1 METRLWNLILRA
13 ASILACVSLLL
24 TVALVGASQLGY
36 TDNHTAG
43 LVTLVF
49 AAALAIATIVLVNL
63 AHSRQTAEM
72 IFAIDAAHRMA
83 QGERFTERAD
93 TEMLGSL
100 KAVSDYMD
108 EKAAHLK
115 RIAAGDLSENVA
127 VRSDA
132 DHFGDTF
139 QHLLERLR
147 YIIGTQDTRDRLQ
160 KSVVKLLDEVSS
172 ISDGDLTVQAEVGPE
187 ITGEIAEAFNQ
198 MTRNLRSLI
207 RQVKDVTMQVASSA
221 TAINDTTE
229 QLASGSG
236 AQASQIARTTQAING
251 MAQQLQDVFRDAT
264 VSAEVAASSLN
275 NARTGTNAARN
286 NINAMRSIRMQVQET
301 AKRIKKLGERAQ
313 EIGQITGLI
322 DDLSD
327 RTAMLALNASLRA
340 SSGTN
345 SGEGFA
351 VVAEEVERLAE
362 RSNRLTQQ
370 IAGLTQTINLETS
383 EVVASMEETIRE
395 VINGSTMADEAGR
408 SLVEIEKVSSQ
419 LAELL
424 RTISDSA
431 KFQAKSSE
439 EISNSMTSISE
450 VTALVQNGSKRAAD
464 SARTLVELSRELR
477 TSVAPFKLPIDLN
490 QSLNGT
496 EMNRFIN

>member
-1 METRLWNLILRA
+1 METRLWNLILRS
-13 ASILACVSLLL
+13 ASILAGVSLLL
-24 TVALVGASQLGY
+24 SVALVAASNLGY
-36 TDNHTAG
+36 TENHAAG
-43 LVTLVF
+43 MVTLVF
-49 AAALAIATIVLVNL
+49 AAVLAIAVILLVNL
-63 AHSRQTAEM
+63 GHSRQAVEITA
-72 IFAIDAAHRMA
+72 ATDAAHRMA
-83 QGERFTERAD
+83 QGERFEDRAD
-93 TEMLGSL
+93 TELLGSL
-100 KAVSDYMD
+100 KAISDYMD
-108 EKAAHLK
+108 EKAAHMK
-115 RIAAGDLSENVA
+115 RIAGGDLSENVA
-127 VRSDA
+127 VRSDS

-147 YIIGTQDTRDRLQ
+147 FIIGTEDTRDRLQ
-160 KSVVKLLDEVSS
+160 RSVVKLLDEVSS

-207 RQVKDVTMQVASSA
+207 RQVKDVTMQVATSA
-221 TAINDTTE
+221 TAINDTTD

-251 MAQQLQDVFRDAT
+251 MAQQLQEMSRSAA
-264 VSAEVAASSLN
+264 VSAEVAAGSLN
-275 NARTGTNAARN
+275 SARTGTRAAED
-286 NINAMRSIRMQVQET
+286 NINAMRSIRLQVQET

-313 EIGQITGLI
+313 EIGQITGMI

-340 SSGTN
+340 SSDGN
-345 SGEGFA
+345 SGEGVA

-370 IAGLTQTINLETS
+370 IAGLTQTINLETAD
-383 EVVASMEETIRE
+383 VVASMEETIRE

-408 SLVEIEKVSSQ
+408 SLVEIERVSTQ
-419 LAELL
+419 LADLL
-424 RTISDSA
+424 RNISDSV
-431 KFQAKSSE
+431 KFQLKSSE
-439 EISNSMTSISE
+439 EISNSMASISE
-450 VTALVQNGSKRAAD
+450 VTVLVQNGSKRATD

-477 TSVAPFKLPIDLN
+477 TSVAPFKLPVDLN

-496 EMNRFIN
+496 EMNRFVN